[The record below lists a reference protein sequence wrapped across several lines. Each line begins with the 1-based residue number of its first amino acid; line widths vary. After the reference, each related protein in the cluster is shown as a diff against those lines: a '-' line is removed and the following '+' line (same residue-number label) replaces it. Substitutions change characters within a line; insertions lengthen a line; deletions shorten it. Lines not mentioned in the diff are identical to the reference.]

1 MGAQAGRRRGA
12 LCMDEAA
19 EDQRLASSCFRKVA
33 WRSLPLL
40 GLGYLFAYMD
50 RVNIGFAAAQM
61 NADLG
66 FSAAVYGMGGG
77 LFFLSYALME
87 VPSNLLM
94 QRFGARL
101 WIGRIMLTWGV
112 LAAATMFV
120 RTPWQFYAMRLLL
133 GAAEAGFFPAVIVY
147 LSYWF
152 PLERRSRALSLFY
165 VAFPLS
171 SVVMGA
177 LAGSLL
183 NLNGLFHLHGWQ
195 WLLLAEGL
203 PAALLS
209 VAIFAWLPDRPE
221 NVDWL
226 SAEEKSWLQARLA
239 VHPESG
245 DDENPPAI
253 VEVLTHPRVL
263 WLGLVNALFLGTG
276 YAFTL
281 TAPQVLGLRTGLSL
295 TSVGYLVS
303 LGGLVGAAAMLGTAW
318 LSDRRREQF
327 LPLIGALIVCGASFL
342 VLTLGTAPPAAMA
355 GYLGYVV
362 GGNAFNAVFMVLV
375 SRVLRPQALVVGCA
389 GVNMI
394 GQLGSFVLPTAY
406 GLIQQQA
413 GHLDAALPS
422 LAPPFFIAA
431 AIIAWLRI
439 SVSRRRTPLATL
451 AAE

>member
-1 MGAQAGRRRGA
+1 
-12 LCMDEAA
+12 MDEAA
-19 EDQRLASSCFRKVA
+19 GESRLASSCFRKAA

-40 GLGYLFAYMD
+40 GVGYLFAYMD

-66 FSAAVYGMGGG
+66 FNAAVYGLGGG

-120 RTPWQFYAMRLLL
+120 RTPWQFYVMRLLL
-133 GAAEAGFFPAVIVY
+133 GAAEAGFFPAVVVY
-147 LSYWF
+147 LSRWF
-152 PLERRSRALSLFY
+152 PLERRGRALSMFY

-171 SVVMGA
+171 SVLMGA

-183 NLNGLFHLHGWQ
+183 SLDGLFHLHGWQ
-195 WLLLAEGL
+195 WLLLVEGL
-203 PAALLS
+203 PAAFLGL
-209 VAIFAWLPDRPE
+209 AIFAWLPERPE
-221 NVDWL
+221 DVSWL
-226 SAEEKSWLQARLA
+226 SGEEKAWLKARLSI
-239 VHPESG
+239 HPEAG
-245 DDENPPAI
+245 DAENPPAI

-281 TAPQVLGLRTGLSL
+281 TAPQVLGLRTGLNPA
-295 TSVGYLVS
+295 SVGYLVS
-303 LGGLVGAAAMLGTAW
+303 LGGLVGAAAMLGSGW
-318 LSDRRREQF
+318 LSDRRGEQF
-327 LPLIGALIVCGASFL
+327 LPLIGALLVCGAGFI
-342 VLTLGTAPPAAMA
+342 VLALGAAPPAAA
-355 GYLGYVV
+355 VGYVAYVV
-362 GGNAFNAVFMVLV
+362 GANAFNAVFMVLV

-394 GQLGSFVLPTAY
+394 GQLGSFVLPIAY
-406 GLIQQQA
+406 GLVQQGA

-431 AIIAWLRI
+431 VIIVWLRI
-439 SVSRRRTPLATL
+439 SVSRRNASLAPLP
-451 AAE
+451 AE